1 MKFMLLMIPQGYG
14 QAGPGVMPDPE
25 RVASMMEYNRSM
37 EEAGILVSVEG
48 LHPRSMG
55 ARVAFAAGEPQ
66 VIDGP
71 LIEAGES
78 LGGFWMIQ
86 VSSLAEAIDWARR
99 CPAAATETIEVR
111 RVQEVEDF
119 PEDVPQLVTGAES

>member
-14 QAGPGVMPDPE
+14 QAEHGAMPDPE
-25 RVASMMEYNRSM
+25 RVAAMMEYNRSM
-37 EEAGILVSVEG
+37 EEAGILVGLEG

-55 ARVAFAAGEPQ
+55 ARVSFAAGEPQ

-71 LIEAGES
+71 LIEARES
-78 LGGFWMIQ
+78 LGGFWIIE

-99 CPAAATETIEVR
+99 CPAAPTETIEVR
-111 RVQEVEDF
+111 RVQEMEDF
-119 PEDVPQLVTGAES
+119 PEDIRQLVTGAES